1 MLSSFF
7 DFKQGYRSINFLF
20 APHFINLSAIIMHGV
35 LRSTALYLPVN
46 LKFNAKFDPMRKTLF
61 ILLLS
66 SFALNSCD
74 MLSKLPT
81 GTGTGVTEAEAGEGI
96 KEALGQGLVKAVL
109 KLNKEDGFF
118 KDAFY
123 KILLPPDAKKIEN
136 TLRDLGMGKMVDK
149 AILQINRAAEDA
161 AGQAKPIFVDAIKN
175 ISISDAIGLV
185 KNGDTSATHFFRVK
199 TTDQLV
205 AAFQP
210 VIKASLDKLD
220 ATRYYGDIVNTYNN
234 FPTTLKKL
242 NPDLNAFVTNRAT
255 EALFDLVAKEEL
267 NIRQNLAAR
276 TTDLLRKVFGGGI
289 K

>member
-1 MLSSFF
+1 MKKLV
-7 DFKQGYRSINFLF
+7 FL
-20 APHFINLSAIIMHGV
+20 
-35 LRSTALYLPVN
+35 
-46 LKFNAKFDPMRKTLF
+46 LF
-61 ILLLS
+61 VS
-66 SFALNSCD
+66 VALNSCD
-74 MLSKLPT
+74 LISKLPT
-81 GTGTGVTEAEAGEGI
+81 GTGTGVTEAEAGEGV
-96 KEALGQGLVKAVL
+96 KEALGQGLIKAVL
-109 KLNKEDGFF
+109 QLNKEDGFF

-175 ISISDAIGLV
+175 MSISDAIGLV

-199 TTDQLV
+199 TTEKLV

-210 VIKASLDKLD
+210 VIKASLDKLE
-220 ATRYYGDIVNTYNN
+220 ATKYYGDIVNTYNN